1 MTEEEIKEVAK
12 PKAEAIIAR
21 EANLDAWYERT
32 KIELER
38 FRYSLE
44 IEEKKV
50 DKLLEKAS
58 AIQKNIENDGIEDQE
73 NVNKTIEQLKY
84 INSRTE
90 RFKKKASILLEKEM
104 ILSLVADVMIEQREQ
119 EISRLQEEAARLQ
132 KMLSQVMPDNPS

>member
-12 PKAEAIIAR
+12 QKAEAIIAR

-38 FRYSLE
+38 FRYSIE

-58 AIQKNIENDGIEDQE
+58 AIQKDIENDSIEDPE
-73 NVNKTIEQLKY
+73 DVNKAFEQIKY

-90 RFKKKASILLEKEM
+90 RFNKKASILLEKEM
-104 ILSLVADVMIEQREQ
+104 ILSLVADVMIERREQ
-119 EISRLQEEAARLQ
+119 EISRLQEETARLQ
-132 KMLSQVMPDNPS
+132 KMLSQITSDNPS